1 MAAGRETIVVVVMAS
16 LFGGV
21 ILIML
26 ITCIIRKL
34 RGPRGFASSYG
45 YDKVNH
51 GLDEEEIEFKNMI
64 ESKGIHLDEGD
75 DDLFEDKGDIFAGD
89 KGDLKFN
96 SKDKDRLNMLETLRS
111 NLVSS
116 VNVTKPNKNNIN
128 SDDEVSENE
137 QIRL

>member
-1 MAAGRETIVVVVMAS
+1 MAVDREIMLVVVMAS

-21 ILIML
+21 FLIMVLTCL
-26 ITCIIRKL
+26 IRRL
-34 RGPRGFASSYG
+34 RGPRGFSSSYG

-64 ESKGIHLDEGD
+64 ESRGIHLDEVD
-75 DDLFEDKGDIFAGD
+75 DDIFAED

-116 VNVTKPNKNNIN
+116 VNVTKTIN
-128 SDDEVSENE
+128 SDDEASENE

>member
-1 MAAGRETIVVVVMAS
+1 MAADREVVVVVVMAS

-21 ILIML
+21 ILIMMLSCL
-26 ITCIIRKL
+26 IRRL
-34 RGPRGFASSYG
+34 RGPRGFANSYG

-64 ESKGIHLDEGD
+64 ESRGINLDDGD
-75 DDLFEDKGDIFAGD
+75 DDIFAED

-116 VNVTKPNKNNIN
+116 VNVTKVPT
-128 SDDEVSENE
+128 SDDELSENE